1 MNDPLDLLHVYPSE
15 QDLPSQ
21 DFPGYVMPEGAV
33 RADGGDLVLRE
44 AVGGSAAQDLSMLI
58 SWAGH
63 TDAGTLSEQLADS
76 LLSTLPH
83 RQLASFDA
91 DALFDYRSRRPQVT
105 FAENRFTDYQGPQL
119 DLYEVRDSQGR
130 PFLLLTGDEPDFQW
144 ERVSEA
150 VLELIDRLGVKL
162 VVVVDSLGLPVPHT
176 RPLGLT
182 AHGNRRDLIEG
193 ISTWGPT
200 AQLEAGLGQ
209 VLEMRIDESG
219 HDVVGYTL
227 HVPHYLAS
235 GRYPQVAV
243 AALEYSGAALELMLP
258 TDELREAAR
267 MVDQDISR
275 QVQQNAEVQMLVQRL
290 EKNFDQYASTEQ
302 RSLLVKDDDAVP
314 DAEELGAAA
323 EAYLRSQPERSE
335 EREERGGE
343 GAEDGSGGDLR

>member
-1 MNDPLDLLHVYPSE
+1 MNDPLDLLHVYPTE
-15 QDLPSQ
+15 QEHPGE
-21 DFPGYVMPEGAV
+21 DFPGYSMPEGAV
-33 RADGGDLVLRE
+33 RADAGDLVLRD
-44 AVGGSAAQDLSMLI
+44 AVAGSAGSDDLRMLV

-76 LLSTLPH
+76 LLGTLPH

-150 VLELIDRLGVKL
+150 VLELIDRLGVRL

-182 AHGNRRDLIEG
+182 AHGNREDLIEG

-227 HVPHYLAS
+227 HVPHYLAN
-235 GRYPQVAV
+235 GKYPQVAV

-267 MVDQDISR
+267 MVDQDVSR
-275 QVQQNAEVQMLVQRL
+275 QVEQNPEVQALVRRL
-290 EKNFDQYASTEQ
+290 EKNFDEHASTEQ
-302 RSLLVKDDDAVP
+302 RSLLVKSDDAVP

-323 EAYLRSQPERSE
+323 EAYLRSQPDTTS
-335 EREERGGE
+335 GE
-343 GAEDGSGGDLR
+343 GQEPGSTPSGS